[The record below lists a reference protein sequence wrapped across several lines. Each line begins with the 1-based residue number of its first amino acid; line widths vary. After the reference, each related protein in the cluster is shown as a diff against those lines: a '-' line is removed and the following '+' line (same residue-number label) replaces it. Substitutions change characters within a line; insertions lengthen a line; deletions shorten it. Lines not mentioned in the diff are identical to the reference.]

1 MPRLASISLGI
12 VALSV
17 ALAPAIA
24 FGQDKAA
31 IELGQK
37 VYAKT
42 KCSVC
47 HSIEGKG
54 AKKGPLD
61 GVGSKL
67 SADEI
72 RQWIVNAPE
81 MTKKTKATRKPP
93 MKNYAHLP
101 KEEVD
106 GLVAYML
113 SLTKS

>member
-1 MPRLASISLGI
+1 MGFRVTSGWAVMICGVLT
-12 VALSV
+12 VAT
-17 ALAPAIA
+17 AQA
-24 FGQDKAA
+24 QDKAQV
-31 IELGQK
+31 ERGVK
-37 VYAKT
+37 VYAAN

-72 RQWIVNAPE
+72 REWLVDAPA
-81 MTKKTKATRKPP
+81 MTKKTKATRKPV

-101 KEEVD
+101 KEDVD
-106 GLVAYML
+106 GLVAYMS
-113 SLTKS
+113 SLKKS